1 MRALDARQSAQVV
14 TNATAGRSPLPTGP
28 LVVDGVF
35 GHLTCAALQRSLNER
50 HGEHLDVDGSCGRLS
65 YSALQRVLDVE
76 VTGERDE
83 ATVKALQR
91 RLGVV
96 PVDGEW
102 GPDTVERL
110 QVALNAHQF

>member
-1 MRALDARQSAQVV
+1 MRALDARQSTQVV
-14 TNATAGRSPLPTGP
+14 NASTVPSPLPTGP

-35 GHLTCAALQRSLNER
+35 GHLTCAALQRSLNEH

-65 YSALQRVLDVE
+65 YSALQRALGVE
-76 VTGERDE
+76 ITGQRDE

-91 RLGVV
+91 RLGVAR
-96 PVDGEW
+96 VDGVW

-110 QVALNAHQF
+110 QVALNAGQF